1 MCLWSP
7 WEPHWL
13 KSTFFNLHSLFWLDS
28 VGELTA
34 LSADKICVI
43 FGDLTRFS
51 YLLDCIESIMD
62 NLGHFAS
69 VNTNTVQVFCT
80 EAEKI
85 ALLVTVQC

>member
-1 MCLWSP
+1 MS
-7 WEPHWL
+7 
-13 KSTFFNLHSLFWLDS
+13 
-28 VGELTA
+28 
-34 LSADKICVI
+34 II

-51 YLLDCIESIMD
+51 HVLYCIESIMD

-85 ALLVTVQC
+85 ALLVTVLVLLRYFLDLLCRSEL